1 MHIILTGV
9 HWFSL
14 SFKIEFIFPYSKK
27 VWFLFKQFYCNSCLF
42 SLTFGFY
49 SLHDESERGQL
60 TLVACGLYLE
70 TSSRNR
76 CFLSLPLLHIWPLL
90 VITGKNET
98 VSVLEFFLCISLR
111 FRNRTSSNNSENVTC
126 DSCEAVFASSG
137 GNAVFKR
144 VSDAPING
152 CLGS

>member
-1 MHIILTGV
+1 M
-9 HWFSL
+9 FSFL
-14 SFKIEFIFPYSKK
+14 SSFIVTHVP
-27 VWFLFKQFYCNSCLF
+27 V
-42 SLTFGFY
+42 LTFGFY
-49 SLHDESERGQL
+49 SLHDESARCQL

-76 CFLSLPLLHIWPLL
+76 CFLSLSLFHIWPLL

-98 VSVLEFFLCISLR
+98 VSVLEFFLCISLL

-137 GNAVFKR
+137 GNVVFKC
-144 VSDAPING
+144 VSDVPING